1 VSSYLGTELKHSKY
15 RLLGLVGQGQ
25 FGRVF
30 CAVHRRTG
38 KLVALKSLER
48 HRFPTHKFL
57 RELRILLSL
66 QHPNIVTCQALE
78 QTASGRCLV
87 MDYCEGGTLR
97 SLMMED
103 IHLNRSQS
111 LKLVADILAGLDHAH
126 QRGVV
131 HCDIKPENI
140 LLSVTPSGW
149 IARISDFGI
158 ARLSQEL
165 NEQDTGN
172 TGSPAYMAPE
182 RFYGQ
187 YSPTSDLYAVGILL
201 FELLAGYRPFSGTPT
216 ELMSAHLNRP
226 VQIPDTIPAIWH
238 SLLLTALQKLS
249 ARRFRSAKEMLVA
262 LQSIAPTAG
271 SASWLDR
278 QMAHHP
284 LLQPIPVSTFP
295 LRSQQQEFLEAPLTK
310 LVAQSVQLKAAMPST
325 YLYGVAESQI
335 SLRIL
340 EPDATAGLVLK
351 SSSILA
357 DFPVS
362 KPRAVFAPPPLQA
375 VFPRS
380 QGCFV
385 MSQRSIA
392 LIPFLASS
400 DKTAL
405 KSDFQPIIEFAPNL
419 QNISVAIESAGRW
432 MAILT
437 VDATTDPATATG
449 TLRFQALPG
458 GGSRFWLAPRPIK
471 IPLKGYQ
478 ISSLQLLA
486 LDSSHVAVIAEFV
499 PPASQPAQDKAV
511 SGTSVK
517 VFTRRGTAVG
527 GLSLPVM
534 GSKFSL
540 TPTPY
545 QLMAVDRQNLNSVLL
560 IDLKPYRISR
570 LGVEIVPNELIATP
584 WGYLFSDRQ
593 GTIVSLDREGRHL
606 GKLQTALPIT
616 ALAFVFPH
624 SLFIATWQDSKG
636 YLHSVDLRES
646 GLDLLF

>member
-1 VSSYLGTELKHSKY
+1 MSSYLGTELKHSKY

-48 HRFPTHKFL
+48 QRFPTHKFL

-103 IHLNRSQS
+103 VYLNRSQS
-111 LKLVADILAGLDHAH
+111 LKLVADILAGLEHAH

-140 LLSVTPSGW
+140 LLSVTPTGW

-165 NEQDTGN
+165 NEQDAGN

-187 YSPTSDLYAVGILL
+187 YSLTSDLYAVGILL

-238 SLLLTALQKLS
+238 SFLLTALQKLS
-249 ARRFRSAKEMLVA
+249 ARRFRSAKEMLAA
-262 LQSIAPTAG
+262 LQLIATTEG
-271 SASWLDR
+271 SGSWLDR
-278 QMAHHP
+278 QMSDHP
-284 LLQPIPVSTFP
+284 LLQPISVFTLP
-295 LRSQQQEFLEAPLTK
+295 LRSQHQEFLEAPLTK
-310 LVAQSVQLKAAMPST
+310 LAAQPVQLQAATPST

-335 SLRIL
+335 SLRIF

-351 SSSILA
+351 STPILA
-357 DFPVS
+357 DFPVA
-362 KPRAVFAPPPLQA
+362 KPQTVTTHPPIQA

-385 MSQRSIA
+385 MTQRSIG
-392 LIPFLASS
+392 LIPSLAST
-400 DKTAL
+400 DQTPL
-405 KSDFQPIIEFAPNL
+405 KSDFQPILEFAPNL
-419 QNISVAIESAGRW
+419 QNISVAIEPAGRW

-437 VDATTDPATATG
+437 VDPTTDPATAMG
-449 TLRFQALPG
+449 TLQFQALPG
-458 GGSRFWLAPRPIK
+458 DGSRFWLAPHPIK

-478 ISSLQLLA
+478 ISSLQLLV
-486 LDSSHVAVIAEFV
+486 LDNSHVAVIAESI
-499 PPASQPAQDKAV
+499 PPASQTAQDKATP
-511 SGTSVK
+511 GTIVK

-527 GLSLPVM
+527 TLNLPVL
-534 GSKFSL
+534 GSKFVL
-540 TPTPY
+540 TLIPD

-570 LGVEIVPNELIATP
+570 LGVEIVPDELVATP
-584 WGYLFSDRQ
+584 WGYLFSNQQ
-593 GTIVSLDREGRHL
+593 GTIVALDREGRHL
-606 GKLQTALPIT
+606 GKLQTDLPIT
-616 ALAFVFPH
+616 ALTWVSPH
-624 SLFIATWQDSKG
+624 SLLIATWHASQG
-636 YLHSVDLRES
+636 HLHTVDLRES